1 MCFSFLVKTIYRIIV
16 NSRFVVAIQQLLFS
30 DTVDIYCF
38 NFIHF
43 HYDFMKL
50 LYFQGGKKKTPH
62 TTRSI
67 TYLTETVVA
76 SYHVIEDHFHQ
87 ETPKNIGTKVSLK
100 NGIYF

>member
-1 MCFSFLVKTIYRIIV
+1 MCFSFLAKTIYRIIV
-16 NSRFVVAIQQLLFS
+16 NSRFVVPIQHILYS
-30 DTVDIYCF
+30 DTVGIYFF

-50 LYFQGGKKKTPH
+50 FYFQRGKKKNPI
-62 TTRSI
+62 TTFPGVK
-67 TYLTETVVA
+67 TVVA
-76 SYHVIEDHFHQ
+76 LYHVIVDHFYQ